1 MASSMLS
8 LQAIF
13 RSPGGVF
20 RSGSGEILAAEFP
33 EISFASG
40 ILEGEVGEIPSLFLK
55 MENWESQNFNF
66 YDLDGQLDASAESQ
80 GGPFSLV
87 LLGDAEELARC
98 ALGVLTRC
106 QRWIDRRN
114 EGSRDALFD
123 RVLAKHRGAHDLAK
137 PLVRADYNHALDTWQ
152 WLLRLTPDASLTVQ
166 LAALF
171 HDVERL
177 ISEADVRVEHR
188 VADYQRFKDAHAAR
202 GAELA
207 EALLATAGCGE
218 ETRRGTARL
227 IAVHERPPS
236 AGDRDAEAISLLND
250 ADALSFFS
258 LNCVGYLDYFG
269 PEATRKKVEFTLSR
283 LRPAARRYLAG
294 MRLPGMVAEML
305 A

>member
-1 MASSMLS
+1 MLS

-20 RSGSGEILAAEFP
+20 RLGSGAVLAAEFP
-33 EISFASG
+33 EVSFASG
-40 ILEGEVGEIPSLFLK
+40 ILEGKMGEIPSLFLE

-66 YDLDGQLDASAESQ
+66 YDLDGQLDALAESQ
-80 GGPFSLV
+80 DGPFSLV

-106 QRWIDRRN
+106 QRWMDRRN
-114 EGSRDALFD
+114 EASRDVLFD
-123 RVLAKHRGAHDLAK
+123 RVLATHGKAHDLSK
-137 PLVRADYNHALDTWQ
+137 PLVRADYNHARDTWQ
-152 WLLRLTPDASLTVQ
+152 WLLRLTPDAGLALQ

-177 ISEADVRVEHR
+177 VAEADARVEHR
-188 VADYQRFKDAHAAR
+188 VSDYQRFKDAHAAR

-207 EALLATAGCGE
+207 DAILAAAGVDE

-227 IAVHERPPS
+227 IAVHERPPA

-258 LNCVGYLDYFG
+258 LNSVGYLDYFG
-269 PEATRKKVEFTLSR
+269 PEATRKKVEFTLRR
-283 LRPAARRYLAG
+283 LRPAARRYLDG
-294 MRLPGMVAEML
+294 MRLPARVAEML